1 LKAHCEEINARK
13 AGLPLP
19 GGAAPTVPPAE
30 NDGTWVAIRFNQEGE
45 FEGEIQS
52 RPKKRKNKF

>member
-1 LKAHCEEINARK
+1 MKAYCEEINARK

-30 NDGTWVAIRFNQEGE
+30 NDGTWVAIKFDPDGD
-45 FEGEIQS
+45 FEALIIPE
-52 RPKKRKNKF
+52 PPEKAEK